1 MRKENR
7 IVTTRIVH
15 PRKSFRQ
22 FRPGNE
28 MNKKGFQSHSDG
40 HRLFNHVDNG
50 LIRRGLQIDMRSRQ
64 YPHPPIP
71 CHPI

>member
-1 MRKENR
+1 
-7 IVTTRIVH
+7 
-15 PRKSFRQ
+15 
-22 FRPGNE
+22 
-28 MNKKGFQSHSDG
+28 MNKKGFQSRSDG
-40 HRLFNHVDNG
+40 HLLFNHVDNG